1 MISSY
6 AHICDFDMKAVTY
19 GPTKNIDGKVQV
31 EIFRDCTSTAKQNR
45 FTRVNLCKD
54 AADPMVPLWD
64 LDGLRDDQANP
75 DKRGWAI
82 KVTDEGTRAA
92 LEGLNESL
100 VQEAMKRSKE
110 WFKGKQLDEATIRD
124 RVHPLLN
131 KHAREDGEVDYVKI
145 KIKCGKALYPT
156 KIHIKQPDGSYDK
169 NAGTVE
175 DLTRD
180 ALVVPVLSWSSPMSV
195 WFMAGGSKF
204 GLSLLAEE
212 LFVTRGAEEEDA
224 PKIRSSVPIKW
235 SKRTAADA
243 LEDSEEVEGAGP
255 KKAKSGEVTLEGEDL
270 DGSGAM

>member
-1 MISSY
+1 MPSY
-6 AHICDFDMKAVTY
+6 SHIGEFDMKAVTY
-19 GPTKNIDGKVQV
+19 GPTKNIDGKLQV
-31 EIFRDCTSTAKQNR
+31 EIFRDGTSTGKQNR

-54 AADPMVPLWD
+54 EAAPMEPLWD
-64 LDGLRDDQANP
+64 LDGVRDDQANP

-82 KVTDEGTRAA
+82 KVTDEATRTA
-92 LEGLNESL
+92 LQELNESL

-145 KIKCGKALYPT
+145 KIKFGKALYPT

-169 NAGTVE
+169 EAGTVE
-175 DLTRD
+175 DLTRG
-180 ALVVPVLSWSSPMSV
+180 ALVVPVVSWSSPMSV

-212 LFVTRGAEEEDA
+212 LFVTRGKEVDDA
-224 PKIRSSVPIKW
+224 PMIHSSVPLKW
-235 SKRTAADA
+235 TKRTAEEALDA
-243 LEDSEEVEGAGP
+243 SEGAVA
-255 KKAKSGEVTLEGEDL
+255 KRAKSEEVTLEGEDL